1 MDEIGSFLSKSVGPI
16 QSGSGGR
23 WFRLEGT
30 SFDEQENIAAD
41 VEDYEVRRLWT
52 LLNALEE
59 NSVRAKEDLG
69 KFRAELDRIVV
80 ASSVATQ
87 DAAASL
93 WAR

>member
-1 MDEIGSFLSKSVGPI
+1 MNM
-16 QSGSGGR
+16 
-23 WFRLEGT
+23 
-30 SFDEQENIAAD
+30 ENIAAD

-59 NSVRAKEDLG
+59 NSVRAKEDLE

-80 ASSVATQ
+80 ASSVAAADITTQ